1 MIMWEMRDR
10 IVRKTGASATIPT
23 AAAVTGN
30 VTYAWSS
37 MFFPPLSRSAKGRL
51 PPAMISTMIEV
62 HGLQKIYDDYLA
74 VNGVSFSLQSGSVC
88 GLVGAN
94 GAGKTTTMRCL
105 AGLMPATEGKMTV
118 AGHLVSTDSIEL
130 KKCLAYVPDDP
141 PLFDDLSVRE
151 HLHFIGRIYRVKDYI
166 EKSDALMTQFELVA
180 KADAGATTLSRGMRQ
195 KLAIACAY
203 LYDPSVLLL
212 DEPMTGLDPPG
223 IRILLDSIRQRASN
237 GATVIL
243 SSHLLPM
250 IEEVCTDLMM
260 MRQGVVEY
268 FGNVS
273 DLRARHPE
281 STSLE
286 SAYFAATQFH
296 KHHNGVLA

>member
-1 MIMWEMRDR
+1 MIE
-10 IVRKTGASATIPT
+10 SAMTE
-23 AAAVTGN
+23 A
-30 VTYAWSS
+30 
-37 MFFPPLSRSAKGRL
+37 
-51 PPAMISTMIEV
+51 TMIEV
-62 HGLQKIYDDYLA
+62 NGLRKLYDDYLA
-74 VNGVSFSLQSGSVC
+74 VDGVSFSLRSGSVC

-105 AGLMPATEGKMTV
+105 AGLMPATDGKMTV
-118 AGHLVSTDSIEL
+118 AGHAVSTDSIEL

-151 HLHFIGRIYRVKDYI
+151 HLHFIGRIYRVEGYV
-166 EKSDALMTQFELVA
+166 EKSQALITQFDLIA

-223 IRILLDSIRQRASN
+223 IRILLDSIRQRAAK

-260 MRQGVVEY
+260 MRQGVVDY

-273 DLRARHPE
+273 DLRNRHPE

-286 SAYFAATQFH
+286 SAYFAATQLH
-296 KHHNGVLA
+296 EQANPSQAVGVLA